1 MKIIKEYIN
10 WKGDWIPDKRDPF
23 DKARE
28 YDIKKDFSNELIVI
42 IKKYQDKLSNK
53 IVLDVLNNIINKNFN
68 L

>member
-10 WKGDWIPDKRDPF
+10 WKGDWIPDKKDPF

-53 IVLDVLNNIINKNFN
+53 IVLDVLNNIINKKFN

>member
-1 MKIIKEYIN
+1 MKLLREYID
-10 WKGDWIPDKRDPF
+10 WKGNWIPDKKDPF

-28 YDIKKDFSNELIVI
+28 YDIKKDFSKELTII

-68 L
+68 I